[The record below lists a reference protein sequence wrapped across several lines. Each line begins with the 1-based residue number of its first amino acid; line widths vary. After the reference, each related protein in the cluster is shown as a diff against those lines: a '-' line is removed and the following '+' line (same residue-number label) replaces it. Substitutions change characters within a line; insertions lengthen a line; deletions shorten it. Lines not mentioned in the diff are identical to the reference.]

1 MKYDDVEWQAAACK
15 GIDTE
20 LFFLKPNEAM
30 ALNPQLKKICRNCP
44 IYSECLEYAIWN
56 EWEGVWAATTPTDRR
71 RIRAKLRRRDDAA

>member
-1 MKYDDVEWQAAACK
+1 MRYEEVEWAAAACK

-20 LFFLKPNEAM
+20 LFFLRPNEAM
-30 ALNPQLKKICRNCP
+30 TFNPQLKKICRNCP